1 MILLPSLWWV
11 PTVLAVIVLADAALS
26 VRPPAF
32 IRDCL
37 NGVKFPSEWWWTLIV
52 IKALAGIGLIVG
64 IWVPGVGFAA
74 NVGVVVYFLC
84 AVAAHIKARFLG
96 QAFWINCLGM
106 LALAGLALIAS
117 YAL

>member
-1 MILLPSLWWV
+1 MILLPEFWWL
-11 PTVLAVIVLADAALS
+11 PLILAGALLVDVALS
-26 VRPPAF
+26 IRPPAF

-37 NGVKFPSEWWWTLIV
+37 NGVNLPREWWWTLIV
-52 IKALAGIGLIVG
+52 IKTLAGAGLIIG
-64 IWVPGVGFAA
+64 IWISGIGFAA
-74 NVGVVVYFLC
+74 NVGVIVYFLC

-106 LALAGLALIAS
+106 LALAGVTLVAS